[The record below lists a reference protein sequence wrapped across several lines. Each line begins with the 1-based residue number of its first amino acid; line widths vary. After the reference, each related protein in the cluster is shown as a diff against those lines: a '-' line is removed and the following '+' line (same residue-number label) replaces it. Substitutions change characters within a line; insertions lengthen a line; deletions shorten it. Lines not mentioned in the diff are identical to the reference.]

1 MPTAPE
7 VAPVPPVKKTPANGS
22 VTPPE
27 RKEAA
32 AAESSPP
39 KAESRQRITKRKYRK
54 PRVRRH
60 SRSRRHAQAHRSAQ
74 AELRAVRHHRKA
86 WHKQRRCDRPRRYRR
101 RHREVRGW
109 SARVYVVRRGDTL
122 SRIAKRHY
130 GSASRAR
137 AIYRANRHKIRNPN
151 LIYPRQ
157 RLYIP

>member
-7 VAPVPPVKKTPANGS
+7 VAPVPPVKKTPANGAA
-22 VTPPE
+22 PKARE
-27 RKEAA
+27 EAGVSEA
-32 AAESSPP
+32 SPP
-39 KAESRQRITKRKYRK
+39 KAESANQRVTKRKYRK

-60 SRSRRHAQAHRSAQ
+60 SRSRRHARAHRSAQ
-74 AELRAVRHHRKA
+74 AETRVVRHHRKT
-86 WHKQRRCDRPRRYRR
+86 WRKQRRCDRPRRHR

-130 GSASRAR
+130 GSAAGAR